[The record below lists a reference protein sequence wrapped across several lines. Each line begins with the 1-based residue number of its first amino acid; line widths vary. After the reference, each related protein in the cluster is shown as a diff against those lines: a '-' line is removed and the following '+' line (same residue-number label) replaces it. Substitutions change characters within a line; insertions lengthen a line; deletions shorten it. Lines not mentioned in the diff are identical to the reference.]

1 MKIATVCCSKPG
13 AMQTEPALA
22 VCTTA
27 AAKPTTRRLLHPKQ
41 TAALPTPTKPCTSQ
55 LEAVPLSTTQYC
67 PHLRVVLQQLVG
79 QHQRDHG
86 LNHGHGARHHAGV
99 VPPPRQQL
107 NVLAL
112 QQGWDHG
119 GRQVRLVRCVWC
131 PNKGRADPEAWC
143 ACPMAGVAPD
153 DCIAPAAIGPSSS
166 ILFQRWGW
174 S

>member
-41 TAALPTPTKPCTSQ
+41 TAALPTPAKPCTSQ

-112 QQGWDHG
+112 QQGRDCG
-119 GRQVRLVRCVWC
+119 GRQFSRC
-131 PNKGRADPEAWC
+131 A
-143 ACPMAGVAPD
+143 AGIECVL
-153 DCIAPAAIGPSSS
+153 SSFNLGMCCRKTGM
-166 ILFQRWGW
+166 LFCSRRSSTGHA
-174 S
+174 SRT